1 MLSDSFCLTSLARS
15 TAYNVLVTADERQE
29 LGALDANASVE
40 TLKLS
45 SIQKASEEYD
55 LSMPEET
62 SMPHLG
68 TLNDVIRS
76 MPSIVP
82 APDREGFATK
92 THLCAG

>member
-15 TAYNVLVTADERQE
+15 TAYNVLATADERQE
-29 LGALDANASVE
+29 FGAPGAERCIAALE
-40 TLKLS
+40 LS
-45 SIQKASEEYD
+45 SIQKASEEHD